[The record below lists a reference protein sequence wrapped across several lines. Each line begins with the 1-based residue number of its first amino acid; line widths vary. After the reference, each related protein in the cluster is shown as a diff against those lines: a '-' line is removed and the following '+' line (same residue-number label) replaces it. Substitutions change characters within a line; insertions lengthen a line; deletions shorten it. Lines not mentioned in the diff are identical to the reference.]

1 MNLTTDPW
9 IPIVWDDGKP
19 GMVSLADA
27 FSQGQKIHDL
37 AVRPHERVAL
47 MRLLICVAQAA
58 LDGPV
63 DYEDWKTCQPRLV
76 PAALDYLKHWQ
87 HAFELFGNGQRFLQV
102 SNLKKK
108 GDERLEGD
116 EAGNSVSKLDVA
128 LATGN
133 NSTVFDNA
141 GGTRRAFSDAQLAL
155 NLLTFQ
161 CFSPGGRIG
170 VARWGG
176 KETLGE
182 GSSNH
187 APCLADG
194 MLHALVRGGRL
205 LETIYFNLLSH
216 SQVTQLYG
224 PNRWGQPVWE
234 RWPDNA
240 VDANAI
246 HNATA
251 TYVGR
256 LVPFARA
263 VRLDENGHIMILANG
278 LAFPTYPEWR
288 EPTAT
293 VVVRHIKDQ
302 PTRIL
307 LRASLGRAPWRELH
321 SLTVKAISQTS
332 NGGPL
337 TLRENVSDD
346 QPFDLWVGG
355 LVADQAKLLDTV
367 ESVFHVPAA
376 MLTDS
381 VQRTYEAGVKHAA
394 SIEFRLRRAVS
405 AYHGEV
411 GDNLNKAEMHDR
423 RKRVQDKATSQFW
436 TDVECHVS
444 DLLAVVADP
453 ATLGLDNTWHKTA
466 WGQATWSAVL
476 AAYDSAC
483 PRGTAR
489 QIRAHA
495 LGRKTLFAAPDG
507 RNTKQEVKA

>member
-1 MNLTTDPW
+1 MNLTADPW
-9 IPIVWDDGKP
+9 IPVVWDDGKP

-27 FSQGQKIHDL
+27 FSRGHQIHDL
-37 AVRPHERVAL
+37 VVRPHERIAL

-76 PAALDYLKHWQ
+76 PAALDYLKRWQ
-87 HAFELFGNGQRFLQV
+87 RAFELFGDGQRFLQV
-102 SNLKKK
+102 GDLKKK
-108 GDERLEGD
+108 SGRQQEGD
-116 EAGNSVSKLDVA
+116 EGGNSVSKLDVA

-133 NSTVFDNA
+133 NSTLFDNA
-141 GGTRRAFSDAQLAL
+141 GGTTRMFSDAQLAR
-155 NLLTFQ
+155 NLLSFQ

-170 VARWGG
+170 VALWGG
-176 KETLGE
+176 METLGR
-182 GSSNH
+182 GSSLH
-187 APCLADG
+187 APCIAAG
-194 MLHALVRGGRL
+194 MLHTLVRGGCL
-205 LETIYFNLLSH
+205 LETIRFNLLSR
-216 SQVTQLYG
+216 SQITQLYG
-224 PNRWGQPVWE
+224 EDRWGQPVWE
-234 RWPDNA
+234 RLPDNA
-240 VDANAI
+240 ADGDVLR
-246 HNATA
+246 NATA
-251 TYVGR
+251 THLGR
-256 LVPFARA
+256 LIPLARA
-263 VRLDENGHIMILANG
+263 VRLDESGLTMILANG

-381 VQRTYEAGVKHAA
+381 VQRTYEAGVKHTA
-394 SIEFRLRRAVS
+394 SIEFRLRRAIS

-436 TDVECHVS
+436 TDVERHVS

-453 ATLGLDNTWHKTA
+453 ATLGLDNAWHKTA
-466 WGQATWSAVL
+466 WGQATWRAVL